1 MFEIGIIPEIIESLL
16 YIAQSVSP
24 TATVRQPLCRLRYI
38 QPVDSV
44 CPLFGFGISRRV
56 DNKYP
61 VISKSS
67 YLEIIPQRRILFI
80 KTIRSEQIESRN
92 MQCLHER
99 RARLLGSDTGTNQRR
114 YTFQSK
120 IEIIGVGKTGSIQ
133 AHYGRCILIR
143 TRQRH
148 VSETHDFDTFDRTMI
163 KDIVLIPH
171 ARKSRID
178 LLGHVSVY
186 IFSVTGIVH
195 PEYRIDDNRLHAYR
209 YTTTGAIVHSR
220 VIDHRTIYDHRRVVG
235 INTSAIGSHVIINY
249 RTGNPAARS

>member
-1 MFEIGIIPEIIESLL
+1 
-16 YIAQSVSP
+16 
-24 TATVRQPLCRLRYI
+24 
-38 QPVDSV
+38 
-44 CPLFGFGISRRV
+44 
-56 DNKYP
+56 
-61 VISKSS
+61 
-67 YLEIIPQRRILFI
+67 
-80 KTIRSEQIESRN
+80 
-92 MQCLHER
+92 
-99 RARLLGSDTGTNQRR
+99 
-114 YTFQSK
+114 
-120 IEIIGVGKTGSIQ
+120 
-133 AHYGRCILIR
+133 
-143 TRQRH
+143 
-148 VSETHDFDTFDRTMI
+148 MI

-171 ARKSRID
+171 ARKGRID

>member
-1 MFEIGIIPEIIESLL
+1 
-16 YIAQSVSP
+16 
-24 TATVRQPLCRLRYI
+24 
-38 QPVDSV
+38 
-44 CPLFGFGISRRV
+44 
-56 DNKYP
+56 
-61 VISKSS
+61 
-67 YLEIIPQRRILFI
+67 
-80 KTIRSEQIESRN
+80 

-120 IEIIGVGKTGSIQ
+120 IEVIGVGKT
-133 AHYGRCILIR
+133 
-143 TRQRH
+143 
-148 VSETHDFDTFDRTMI
+148 
-163 KDIVLIPH
+163 
-171 ARKSRID
+171 D

-220 VIDHRTIYDHRRVVG
+220 VIDYRTIYDHRRVVG
-235 INTSAIGSHVIINY
+235 INTSAIGPHVIINY

>member
-1 MFEIGIIPEIIESLL
+1 
-16 YIAQSVSP
+16 
-24 TATVRQPLCRLRYI
+24 
-38 QPVDSV
+38 
-44 CPLFGFGISRRV
+44 
-56 DNKYP
+56 
-61 VISKSS
+61 
-67 YLEIIPQRRILFI
+67 
-80 KTIRSEQIESRN
+80 

-120 IEIIGVGKTGSIQ
+120 IEVIGVGKTGSIQ

-171 ARKSRID
+171 ARKGRID

-186 IFSVTGIVH
+186 IFPVTGIVH
-195 PEYRIDDNRLHAYR
+195 QNTELMIIGFTPIDIPPPEPLFTVVLS
-209 YTTTGAIVHSR
+209 TTVQFT
-220 VIDHRTIYDHRRVVG
+220 TIEES
-235 INTSAIGSHVIINY
+235 SA
-249 RTGNPAARS
+249 